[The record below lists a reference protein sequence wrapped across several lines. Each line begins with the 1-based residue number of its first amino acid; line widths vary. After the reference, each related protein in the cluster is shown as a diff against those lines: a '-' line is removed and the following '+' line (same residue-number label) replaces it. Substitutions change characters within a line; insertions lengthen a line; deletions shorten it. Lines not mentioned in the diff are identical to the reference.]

1 MSWKMHFLL
10 TNFKASNNRAIA
22 YKTFNIIFLKFNL
35 CAKLHIFSKF
45 EFSARIFF
53 GVCTWIWT
61 SIRYSRFHY
70 SIFSPDFLTKRK
82 CFMCHKKWFFCKT
95 LTEMISLKNAVF
107 PSIFA
112 FFKKSFSALHL
123 TFNLFLPRSL
133 LVLKE
138 YRKKVEKNLW
148 ESAFWNS
155 YFCLKMVVLL
165 SVLSALKI
173 THNTQFSGTSL
184 T

>member
-1 MSWKMHFLL
+1 MREISYF
-10 TNFKASNNRAIA
+10 FQIR
-22 YKTFNIIFLKFNL
+22 
-35 CAKLHIFSKF
+35 IFS
-45 EFSARIFF
+45 SNFF

-173 THNTQFSGTSL
+173 THNTQCRTRPL
-184 T
+184 KLLIETLC